1 MLYETQFENIFDA
14 NDDIDLSSYEKRV
27 KEFLTTLREK
37 RKYGNNRR
45 KFLYPYLQLP
55 SERDD
60 LTEIRRTADRISK
73 RFKDVVVLGTGGSSL
88 GAQMLV
94 ALTGEQIYVPNG
106 KARIHFPD
114 NLGPHTMHQLISE
127 LDLGN
132 THFLVISK
140 SGGTAETIAQMLACF
155 SYMRALVG
163 DNEIQ
168 NHFTV
173 IVQPGKSFLHD
184 FAVKWRL
191 PIHYHDPDLGG
202 RFSVLSIV
210 GLLPAMIVGLDVVA
224 LRDGAQQVLNRM
236 MNAEKITEMA
246 PAMGAIAVYELQKN
260 RNININVMMP
270 YECRLTGFSNWYK
283 QLWAESLGKKGKGT
297 TPFSA
302 LGPMDQ
308 HSQLQLFLDGPN
320 DKYFTVITVSSKGEG
335 PTIDSMLIEDKDF
348 YFMAG
353 STIGDLVEAEADSTV
368 EALGE
373 RGKPIRQIK
382 IREINERILGAL
394 IMHFILETIITAELL
409 GVNPHDQ
416 PSVEYGKNLT
426 KEYLSRLHNVN
437 QTISVP
443 GANILPKKGAKKA
456 SSTNKGKVK

>member
-173 IVQPGKSFLHD
+173 IVQ
-184 FAVKWRL
+184 
-191 PIHYHDPDLGG
+191 
-202 RFSVLSIV
+202 
-210 GLLPAMIVGLDVVA
+210 
-224 LRDGAQQVLNRM
+224 
-236 MNAEKITEMA
+236 
-246 PAMGAIAVYELQKN
+246 
-260 RNININVMMP
+260 
-270 YECRLTGFSNWYK
+270 
-283 QLWAESLGKKGKGT
+283 
-297 TPFSA
+297 
-302 LGPMDQ
+302 
-308 HSQLQLFLDGPN
+308 
-320 DKYFTVITVSSKGEG
+320 
-335 PTIDSMLIEDKDF
+335 
-348 YFMAG
+348 
-353 STIGDLVEAEADSTV
+353 
-368 EALGE
+368 
-373 RGKPIRQIK
+373 
-382 IREINERILGAL
+382 
-394 IMHFILETIITAELL
+394 
-409 GVNPHDQ
+409 
-416 PSVEYGKNLT
+416 
-426 KEYLSRLHNVN
+426 
-437 QTISVP
+437 
-443 GANILPKKGAKKA
+443 
-456 SSTNKGKVK
+456 